1 MSNFTSIYWYIFKCS
16 KGGPLLVKFYLI
28 YVSQIYEEILGEM
41 KNVTS
46 IYGCL
51 LARTYVRNQESK
63 REG

>member
-1 MSNFTSIYWYIFKCS
+1 M
-16 KGGPLLVKFYLI
+16 LVKFYLI